1 MRRRTRRCCVARV
14 IDIAGSRIQ
23 VGGHKQILARL
34 IMEKREVA
42 DSGLWRHLL
51 CDNRRIPQEHFKN
64 AVAGTRF
71 AVIGIRV

>member
-1 MRRRTRRCCVARV
+1 
-14 IDIAGSRIQ
+14 
-23 VGGHKQILARL
+23 
-34 IMEKREVA
+34 MEKREVA